1 MMKKVIKKLLAA
13 LLAVA
18 MLCAMAVPAL
28 AADDANAAA
37 TTNNGTITINN
48 AVPNQTYTIYRILDL
63 EYHAD
68 TNSYLYKVTPDW
80 ESFVK
85 AHPTDLE
92 LNETTRVVTWK
103 NSNSDDGSSVIQ
115 NLANDA
121 GNYAKNATNHIT
133 KAGQKNAAAIT
144 VEFTGLPLGWYLVV
158 SDLDNGAICSIGTTA
173 TNAVIEEKNS
183 KPTIEKEVY
192 EGNKSGYSNDAGI
205 GDTVNFHTMIYV
217 TDGNPTEYVLHDTMT
232 KGLKF
237 DSMSVKVYLHRDR
250 AGSENRF
257 SAYLTAD
264 TDYELVTSTNDNCT
278 FEIKFLK
285 PLMPY
290 DSIQVTYSATVTTDA
305 AIGTAG
311 NGNDTVLKYGVNGE
325 TEHSSTKTYVWEMG
339 VHKYTNLGES
349 DKDHALADAEFR
361 LYKKDSTTNQYA
373 TFVETDANT
382 SVYKLTGWTNNADEA
397 TKVKTPASGN
407 IKLEGLDAGTYYL
420 EETTAPTGYNKLA
433 DPIEVIIERN
443 LPTDSTEAATFGGQT
458 IKYGS
463 TATDADHLVRVLN
476 NRGTTLPSTG
486 GIGTTIF
493 YVVGGGL
500 MVAAIVLL
508 VTKKRMENK

>member
-1 MMKKVIKKLLAA
+1 
-13 LLAVA
+13 
-18 MLCAMAVPAL
+18 
-28 AADDANAAA
+28 
-37 TTNNGTITINN
+37 
-48 AVPNQTYTIYRILDL
+48 
-63 EYHAD
+63 
-68 TNSYLYKVTPDW
+68 
-80 ESFVK
+80 
-85 AHPTDLE
+85 
-92 LNETTRVVTWK
+92 
-103 NSNSDDGSSVIQ
+103 
-115 NLANDA
+115 
-121 GNYAKNATNHIT
+121 
-133 KAGQKNAAAIT
+133 
-144 VEFTGLPLGWYLVV
+144 
-158 SDLDNGAICSIGTTA
+158 
-173 TNAVIEEKNS
+173 
-183 KPTIEKEVY
+183 
-192 EGNKSGYSNDAGI
+192 
-205 GDTVNFHTMIYV
+205 MIYV

-237 DSMSVKVYLHRDR
+237 DSTSVKVYLHRDR

-264 TDYELVTSTNDNCT
+264 TDYELVTSTSDKCT